1 MRNDKVGHLM
11 ALIDEVEV
19 LKNRL
24 QPHDTGH
31 IHTTINEL
39 EHRITE
45 VTEEIKSEMVSTR
58 HPVF

>member
-11 ALIDEVEV
+11 ALIDEVDV

-31 IHTTINEL
+31 IHTTINVL

>member
-1 MRNDKVGHLM
+1 MRNDKVGQLM
-11 ALIDEVEV
+11 ALIDEVDV

-31 IHTTINEL
+31 IHTTINVL

>member
-1 MRNDKVGHLM
+1 MVTLWHLF
-11 ALIDEVEV
+11 DEVDV

-31 IHTTINEL
+31 IHTTINVL

>member
-1 MRNDKVGHLM
+1 M
-11 ALIDEVEV
+11 ALIDEVDV

-31 IHTTINEL
+31 IHTTINVL

>member
-31 IHTTINEL
+31 IHTTINVL